1 MSGIYDLEKKGRSVI
16 NKLNTNYYGFCILV
30 NDLNK
35 LLKLQNQPVLDFVGK
50 TPQEQIDEVERMTSL
65 IERYGSR
72 IFNQES
78 DTFKNIMEILDVK
91 DKQGNKTEDLTV
103 KILKKKFGDDNVTR
117 IGELGSKLDMVKGID
132 CIIKDK
138 GREYTAQIKPYSNI
152 LESENEITILN
163 SGQVK
168 KYTTDWIIFSKG
180 TTILVFENS
189 GTKIVDGNFVF
200 PQDSL
205 IYTLS

>member
-1 MSGIYDLEKKGRSVI
+1 
-16 NKLNTNYYGFCILV
+16 
-30 NDLNK
+30 
-35 LLKLQNQPVLDFVGK
+35 
-50 TPQEQIDEVERMTSL
+50 
-65 IERYGSR
+65 
-72 IFNQES
+72 
-78 DTFKNIMEILDVK
+78 
-91 DKQGNKTEDLTV
+91 
-103 KILKKKFGDDNVTR
+103 
-117 IGELGSKLDMVKGID
+117 MVKGID
-132 CIIKDK
+132 CTIKDK
-138 GREYTAQIKPYSNI
+138 GKEYTAQIKPYSNI
-152 LESENEITILN
+152 SESEDEITILN

>member
-91 DKQGNKTEDLTV
+91 DKQGNK
-103 KILKKKFGDDNVTR
+103 
-117 IGELGSKLDMVKGID
+117 
-132 CIIKDK
+132 
-138 GREYTAQIKPYSNI
+138 
-152 LESENEITILN
+152 
-163 SGQVK
+163 
-168 KYTTDWIIFSKG
+168 
-180 TTILVFENS
+180 
-189 GTKIVDGNFVF
+189 
-200 PQDSL
+200 
-205 IYTLS
+205 